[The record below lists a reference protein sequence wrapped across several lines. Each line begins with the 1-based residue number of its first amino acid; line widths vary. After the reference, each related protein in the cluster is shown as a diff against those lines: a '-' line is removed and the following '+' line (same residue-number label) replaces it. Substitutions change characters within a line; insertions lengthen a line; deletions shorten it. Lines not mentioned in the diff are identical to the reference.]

1 MKKLS
6 FIIPVYNVEKY
17 ISRCLDSVLTQNIP
31 LENYEVIVVNDGS
44 PDNSA
49 DIVRNYASRYQ
60 NIILV
65 EKENGGLSSARNY
78 GIEYCNGE
86 YVWMVDSDDTI
97 QENCLKE
104 LLQYAEANKLDF
116 VSIPIID
123 NFLNTNEKVLS
134 NVNNKPVNQVVN
146 NIEYLDKFAVEHS
159 AWSFIVRRECFKEK
173 DVRFIEG
180 ITQEDFEFVIRLLE
194 HCHRISSYQNKGGL
208 YIYNVGREGS
218 ITTVM
223 NEKKY
228 LKTLD
233 SFFISIDNLQG
244 KYSKTENQKEY
255 SYYAQRYIDNLKCYA
270 LSYLL
275 YFPLPYHIRNEYFEK
290 YKQIDAYTIEETRF
304 LSWKVRGMSYLYK
317 NPFLFSKALY
327 LASKIN
333 KG

>member
-17 ISRCLDSVLTQNIP
+17 IARCLDSVVTQNISP
-31 LENYEVIVVNDGS
+31 EDYEIIVVNDGS

-49 DIVRNYASRYQ
+49 DIVRDYTNRYE

-78 GIEYCNGE
+78 GIEYCKGK
-86 YVWMVDSDDTI
+86 YIWMIDSDDTI

-104 LLQYAEANKLDF
+104 LLQYAEANNLDF

-159 AWSFIVRRECFKEK
+159 GCTFIVRRECFKETG
-173 DVRFIEG
+173 VRFIEG
-180 ITQEDFEFVIRLLE
+180 ITQEDFEFVLRLLE
-194 HCHRISSYQNKGGL
+194 HCHRISSYQDKGGL

-233 SFFISIDNLQG
+233 SFFISIDNLQK
-244 KYSKTENQKEY
+244 KYPKTGNKKDY
-255 SYYAQRYIDNLKCYA
+255 RYYVQRYIDNLKCYA

-275 YFPLPYHIRNEYFEK
+275 YFPLPYQTRKEYFEK
-290 YKQIDAYTIEETRF
+290 YKQIDAYNIRETRF
-304 LSWKVRGMSYLYK
+304 LSWKVTGMSYLYRR
-317 NPFLFSKALY
+317 PFIFNKALY
-327 LASKIN
+327 LVSKIT
-333 KG
+333 